1 MKETAL
7 YRAQERYKDRKI
19 AQGDKRITLWIP
31 NKHTD
36 NIKEIAQLMR
46 EGKWVKEEST

>member
-7 YRAQERYKDRKI
+7 YRAQARYKDRKL

-31 NKHTD
+31 NQFTD
-36 NIKEIAQLMR
+36 TIKDIAQEMR
-46 EGKWVKEEST
+46 EGKWVKEEPT